1 MPERC
6 RASNHPA
13 RPRSCALEARTG
25 NSEGLFARIRR
36 HHRRTLRRP
45 HLSGLHAGPHPR
57 LLHRQVPPH
66 RPSFMSMRDCPGHT
80 GPVVVVV
87 PALIMD
93 LPELEEQPCSRSQL
107 RPLPAV
113 LHVQTSSRTGHNSTH
128 PSLRG
133 SSRGRTFSR
142 REAICS
148 VLTNRHPNFPS
159 ARRFPEGTHL
169 TKEHNVHSVDYVYL
183 AALGDCQ
190 WRLCELTDSEWSHGR
205 YLAEIRFVLVFYLAF

>member
-25 NSEGLFARIRR
+25 NSEGLFARIPR
-36 HHRRTLRRP
+36 HHRHTLRRP
-45 HLSGLHAGPHPR
+45 HSSGLHAGPHPLLLLLL

-66 RPSFMSMRDCPGHT
+66 RPSFISMRDCPGHT

-87 PALIMD
+87 VVPALIMD
-93 LPELEEQPCSRSQL
+93 LEEQPCSRSQP
-107 RPLPAV
+107 RPLPAI
-113 LHVQTSSRTGHNSTH
+113 LHVQTSSRTGQNSTH

-148 VLTNRHPNFPS
+148 VLTNRHHNFLS

-169 TKEHNVHSVDYVYL
+169 TKEHNVHSV
-183 AALGDCQ
+183 
-190 WRLCELTDSEWSHGR
+190 
-205 YLAEIRFVLVFYLAF
+205 